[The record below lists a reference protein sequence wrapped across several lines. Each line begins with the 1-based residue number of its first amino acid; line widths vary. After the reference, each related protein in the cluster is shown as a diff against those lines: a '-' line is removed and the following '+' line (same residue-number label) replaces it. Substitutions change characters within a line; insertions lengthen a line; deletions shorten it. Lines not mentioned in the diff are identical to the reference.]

1 MVQHQ
6 YTELIFGLNALFKPA
21 AYENESKCPVLS
33 PFNELFNQM
42 SDDFDVDFFS
52 LLYFSLVCYILGN
65 AVTELWYL
73 GREDSDSSQDDEE
86 EMEIS

>member
-1 MVQHQ
+1 
-6 YTELIFGLNALFKPA
+6 
-21 AYENESKCPVLS
+21 
-33 PFNELFNQM
+33 M

>member
-1 MVQHQ
+1 
-6 YTELIFGLNALFKPA
+6 
-21 AYENESKCPVLS
+21 
-33 PFNELFNQM
+33 M

-73 GREDSDSSQDDEE
+73 GREDSDSSQEDEE